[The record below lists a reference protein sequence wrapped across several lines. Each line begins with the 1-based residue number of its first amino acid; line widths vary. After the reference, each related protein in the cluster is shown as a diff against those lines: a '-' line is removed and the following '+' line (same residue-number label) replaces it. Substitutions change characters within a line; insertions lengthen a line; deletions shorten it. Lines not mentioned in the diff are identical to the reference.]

1 MKKILF
7 AAVAALAITSCSQ
20 NEEIEAPSQKTKID
34 FTTAVGKSSRAADV
48 DNTNFQAFTVNSYIT
63 TDAYTGGALGTAYMA
78 AVPYTGGQTKW
89 TTTDTK
95 EYFWPST
102 NKVHFF
108 AYPTPS
114 STDANADISY
124 EAPASGWPTL
134 TFKVEETA
142 ADQKDLVVACAI
154 NKTKPAEGEGGKI
167 TLTFKHI
174 LTRINFA
181 AEIDDNYTYTINS
194 ITIKE
199 AKGTSG
205 KYTFDSDPTKGSWT
219 ELGNAPANGYV
230 YSINKNATAEN
241 KIIDLSTTDGSL
253 MLLPQTL
260 NGVTIEVNYITKKD
274 NNEFFNGTKTV
285 TLTEKDKWEAGKNIR
300 YKLILPVGAEK
311 MAIDTDV
318 SNWDPTTATDTSKD
332 TDKPSSTP
340 AA

>member
-7 AAVAALAITSCSQ
+7 AALAALAITSCSQ

-34 FTTAVGKSSRAADV
+34 FTTAVGKPSRAADATN
-48 DNTNFQAFTVNSYIT
+48 DNFQAFTVNSYIT
-63 TDAYTGGALGTAYMA
+63 TDSYTGGSLGAAYMD
-78 AVPYTGGQTKW
+78 AVPYTGGQGSW
-89 TTTDTK
+89 TTADTK
-95 EYFWPST
+95 DYFWPIT

-134 TFKVEETA
+134 TFKVAEKA

-154 NKTKPAEGEGGKI
+154 NETKPTTGGEV

-181 AEIDDNYTYTINS
+181 AEIDVNYDYTISS
-194 ITIKE
+194 ITIKG
-199 AKGTSG
+199 AQGTSG
-205 KYTFDSDPTKGSWT
+205 TYTFASDPTNGEWKN
-219 ELGNAPANGYV
+219 LGAAPSGGYS
-230 YSINKNATAEN
+230 YPIKANATVEN

-260 NGVTIEVNYITKKD
+260 DKVTIEVNYTTKKGE
-274 NNEFFNGTKTV
+274 NEFFNGTKNV
-285 TLTEKDKWEAGKNIR
+285 TLNSTDKWEIGKNIR
-300 YKLILPVGAEK
+300 YTLKLPVGAEK
-311 MAIDTDV
+311 IAIATEV
-318 SNWDPTTATDTSKD
+318 SSWETPATDTSKE
-332 TDKPSSTP
+332 TDKQDSTP
-340 AA
+340 TV